1 MNIKKFLSKIYSVTD
16 YKCTHNLIKICGI
29 KIKIAKKEFADK
41 KKENLYYYYK
51 KNNID
56 ITTIPP
62 AVGQMR
68 DIQLANLELLKELDY
83 VCRENNLT

>member
-41 KKENLYYYYK
+41 KIYT
-51 KNNID
+51 I
-56 ITTIPP
+56 ITRKIILIL
-62 AVGQMR
+62 QQFR
-68 DIQLANLELLKELDY
+68 RLL
-83 VCRENNLT
+83 VR